1 MKLRNPTIRRVSPV
15 NDPAMLER
23 KPAVVVYRED
33 AFAAPADDVSEQKNV
48 MYIYLAGKDAKEE
61 SEKILAGRPEKF
73 KEFVGGLDAS
83 FEAHYLHLIGSPD
96 FLHWTR
102 EEARVNLRGYLRLQ
116 KTEARLIEEYR
127 ESTKGLVINRAGKLP
142 PRNGRKGGGGRNPRW
157 VNHWLSELG
166 YSHLRDFRREVEGS
180 A

>member
-15 NDPAMLER
+15 YDLAMLER

-61 SEKILAGRPEKF
+61 SEKILAGRPGKF
-73 KEFVGGLDAS
+73 KEFVDDLPAS

-102 EEARVNLRGYLRLQ
+102 EEARVNLGGYLRLQ
-116 KTEARLIEEYR
+116 KTEANLIEEYR
-127 ESTKGLVINRAGKLP
+127 EWSKGLFNREGNLP